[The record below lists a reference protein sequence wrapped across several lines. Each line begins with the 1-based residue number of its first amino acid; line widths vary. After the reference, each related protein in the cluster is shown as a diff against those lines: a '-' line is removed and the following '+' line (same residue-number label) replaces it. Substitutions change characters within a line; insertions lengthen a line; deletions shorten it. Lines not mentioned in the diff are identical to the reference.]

1 MSRSVLMLA
10 YHYPPLGGVAVM
22 RVLRF
27 SRYLRDYGW
36 EPIVVCVDGGA
47 KHEPRDPDLMR
58 EVPSGIIIERVP
70 CFEPD
75 NYSDSWSVPREK
87 VVRNLFKLFDKTL
100 FPDDRAFWVGP
111 VVGRIQSLVKKHRPA
126 VLWATAQPWSTLVAG
141 MRAKQATGIPL
152 VLDFRD
158 DWTTSNADFRRTKR
172 LAKERALEQAVLSA
186 ADAVVSVTPQIVE
199 ALVDRRPANLR
210 PEQFFLL
217 PNGFDPA
224 HFPFEPAVPS
234 QVDAPFVLLH
244 AGGLYDK
251 RPVTP
256 LLEILSRWL
265 KEHPERRERLK
276 VVLAGRSTE
285 AVRTEIAGSALSG
298 VIETPGFLS
307 HGQVRKMMR
316 TSGVNLLMIE
326 QVRSAPWLFTGKAF
340 EYLGAR
346 RPILMLGPQPSPLAE
361 LIAESGFGEVVGYGD
376 VSRAVEVLERFY
388 QERCSPVTINEAHI
402 EVYDARKQSGVLA
415 KILEGVAQT

>member
-58 EVPSGIIIERVP
+58 EVPSGITIERVP

-75 NYSDSWSVPREK
+75 NYSDSWETPREK

-100 FPDDRAFWVGP
+100 FPDDRAFWIKP
-111 VVGRIQSLVKKHRPA
+111 VVRRIQSLVKKHRPA
-126 VLWATAQPWSTLVAG
+126 VIWATAQPWSTLVAG
-141 MRAKQATGIPL
+141 MRAKRATGVPL

-172 LAKERALEQAVLSA
+172 LEKERALEQEALSA

-199 ALVDRRPANLR
+199 ALIDRRPANLR

-224 HFPFEPAVPS
+224 HFPVEPATEA
-234 QVDAPFVLLH
+234 QVDDPFVLLH

-256 LLEILSRWL
+256 LLGILSRWL
-265 KEHPERRERLK
+265 ENYPERRDRIK

-285 AVRTEIAGSALSG
+285 AVRAEIAGSGLAD

-346 RPILMLGPQPSPLAE
+346 RPIFMLGPQPSPLAE
-361 LIAESGFGEVVGYGD
+361 LISESGFGEVVGYGE
-376 VSRAVEVLERFY
+376 SYRAVEVLERFY
-388 QERCSPVTINEAHI
+388 QERCSPLKINETHV
-402 EVYDARKQSGVLA
+402 EVYDARKQSGMLA
-415 KILEGVAQT
+415 KILERVAQG